1 MACIGSNYHAVGS
14 SVAMNFLEAY
24 HLVQDFTGGPS
35 QPLRVV
41 LSGTGDP
48 LALYLKAAGAR
59 HGVAIDPLF
68 IPFNTLPQYL
78 LGGPD
83 GTPEIFLLLP
93 WDFAPE
99 LDWRS
104 GIPLV
109 MDKAVIVEGA
119 RATAERIQRRN
130 ACVGYL
136 PAVVPPVLTDP
147 DRMREILAI
156 LQGIA
161 AGIGAFEL
169 PADGFSL
176 TSYLGTGCPLR
187 GASLGTIAIALVEAA
202 LRPRHESAKV
212 LVSDLDN
219 VMWRGVVAEDGLEGI
234 SFAPQGVG
242 YRHFLYQTLLAR
254 LKNEGVLL
262 AAVSRNDPEVALGP
276 FRTGQMVLKEDDF
289 VAIVASYHAKSA
301 QVESLAEKLNLG
313 LDAFVFVDDNEVEL
327 TEMGLKLPTVHCER
341 FPARDDQLPG
351 LLDRL
356 NTHFRRLVVTP
367 EDRERT
373 SLYRRRLLGMVPS
386 TAQGA
391 DLRAFLEGLEM
402 TLVVHDRS
410 VGDRER
416 AVQLINKTSQFNING
431 RRVTD
436 AEVARILA
444 AGGRLFT
451 ATLTDKNG
459 THGEILAI
467 LIDGNEVVKSLV
479 MSCRV
484 FQRQAEF
491 AFIAW
496 LARGARPPRL
506 FEVAETSRNE
516 PARQF
521 LTDPAFLPPA
531 NGRVE
536 FDPTR
541 FLKSHSD
548 IGALIALVE
557 P

>member
-1 MACIGSNYHAVGS
+1 
-14 SVAMNFLEAY
+14 MNFLEAY
-24 HLVQDFTGGPS
+24 RLVQDFAGGPTW
-35 QPLRVV
+35 PLRVV

-48 LALYLKAAGAR
+48 LVLYLKAAGAR
-59 HGVAIDPLF
+59 CSVAIEPSF
-68 IPFNTLPQYL
+68 IPFNTLAQHL
-78 LGGPD
+78 LGEPD
-83 GTPEIFLLLP
+83 GTPEIFLLFP

-104 GIPLV
+104 GIPPV
-109 MDKAVIVEGA
+109 MDPAGIVERA
-119 RATAERIQRRN
+119 RAIAEQIRRRN

-136 PAVVPPVLTDP
+136 PAVVPPVLADP

-169 PADGFSL
+169 PSDGFSL

-187 GASLGTIAIALVEAA
+187 GVSLGTTAITLIEAT

-234 SFAPQGVG
+234 SFGPEGTG
-242 YRHFLYQTLLAR
+242 YPYFLYQTLLAR
-254 LKNEGVLL
+254 LKSEGVLL

-276 FRTGQMVLKEDDF
+276 FQAGQMVLKEDDF
-289 VAIVASYHAKSA
+289 IAIVASYHAKSA

-313 LDAFVFVDDNEVEL
+313 LGAFVFVDDNEVEL
-327 TEMGLKLPTVHCER
+327 TEMRLKLPAVRCER
-341 FPARDDQLPG
+341 FPHRDDQLPG

-356 NTHFRRLVVTP
+356 NTHFRRSVVTP

-386 TAQGA
+386 TAKGA
-391 DLRAFLEGLEM
+391 DLRTFLEGLAM
-402 TLVVHDRS
+402 TLIVHDRS
-410 VGDRER
+410 VGNRER
-416 AVQLINKTSQFNING
+416 AVQLINKTNQFNING
-431 RRVTD
+431 RRVVD
-436 AEVARILA
+436 AEVAQILA

-451 ATLTDKNG
+451 ATLDDKNG

-467 LIDGNEVVKSLV
+467 FIDANDVVKSLV

-491 AFIAW
+491 AFLAW
-496 LARGARPPRL
+496 LARGGQPPRL
-506 FEVAETSRNE
+506 FEVAETSQNE

-521 LTDPAFLPPA
+521 LADPAFQPSA
-531 NGRVE
+531 NGWVE
-536 FDPTR
+536 FDPAR
-541 FLKSHSD
+541 FLKGHSD
-548 IGALIALVE
+548 ISSLIQLVE